1 MVTHKI
7 SPYIIIPFF
16 PQEKEHFPTVDVAG
30 KV

>member
-7 SPYIIIPFF
+7 SPYGIIPFF
-16 PQEKEHFPTVDVAG
+16 PQEKEHFPTMDVVG